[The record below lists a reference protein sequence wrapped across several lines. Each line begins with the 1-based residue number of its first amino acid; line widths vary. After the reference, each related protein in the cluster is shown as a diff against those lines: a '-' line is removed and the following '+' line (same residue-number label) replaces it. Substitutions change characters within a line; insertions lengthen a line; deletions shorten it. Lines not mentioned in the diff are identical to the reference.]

1 MQGKWLDG
9 AHWFRLNM
17 ELLWESEGQSF
28 VVSPSYN
35 FHSKVQLPKNWVH
48 DSTWLARL
56 KLVNGKSHRIVLPGS
71 ISLGGRQFLGAT
83 SGELCFWQ
91 VFQGLLPIGLAFSAG
106 HCGRCWWH
114 LSTCVVVIEK
124 LGTHSLFCFCQ
135 SWTCIEP
142 LSTGWLFLV
151 RTPSILSIYGTTPNR
166 LLASRFH
173 VVELCGSAQ
182 ARVYHDILQERQCLV
197 IWKTTFCIQ
206 VSLLPS
212 WQTLAT
218 ALGRRNVLR
227 VFARAVDRV
236 HGTVGC
242 HQSRVGWGP
251 PDGARDAGWWGWNI
265 HGQWTS
271 RNAQLKFW
279 GT

>member
-1 MQGKWLDG
+1 MQRPGK
-9 AHWFRLNM
+9 
-17 ELLWESEGQSF
+17 
-28 VVSPSYN
+28 
-35 FHSKVQLPKNWVH
+35 
-48 DSTWLARL
+48 
-56 KLVNGKSHRIVLPGS
+56 
-71 ISLGGRQFLGAT
+71 
-83 SGELCFWQ
+83 LCFWQ

-182 ARVYHDILQERQCLV
+182 ARVYHDILQERQCLLLYMENHFLYPGFLV
-197 IWKTTFCIQ
+197 AVLANPRNCTGKAQWSTCVCTSCWSSPWNSW
-206 VSLLPS
+206 VSPKPC
-212 WQTLAT
+212 W
-218 ALGRRNVLR
+218 LG
-227 VFARAVDRV
+227 
-236 HGTVGC
+236 
-242 HQSRVGWGP
+242 SPGWGP
-251 PDGARDAGWWGWNI
+251 GCRMMRLEHPWAMNI
-265 HGQWTS
+265 QECPAEILGHLIKNHNSVYRTWTGFKLIK
-271 RNAQLKFW
+271 R
-279 GT
+279 GTVEVKI

>member
-1 MQGKWLDG
+1 MQRPGK
-9 AHWFRLNM
+9 
-17 ELLWESEGQSF
+17 
-28 VVSPSYN
+28 
-35 FHSKVQLPKNWVH
+35 
-48 DSTWLARL
+48 
-56 KLVNGKSHRIVLPGS
+56 
-71 ISLGGRQFLGAT
+71 
-83 SGELCFWQ
+83 LCFWQ

-206 VSLLPS
+206 VFLVAVLANPRNCTGEGAMVYVCLHELLIESMEQLGVTKAVLVGVPRMGPGMQDDEAGTSMGNEHPGMPS
-212 WQTLAT
+212 WNSG
-218 ALGRRNVLR
+218 ALNQKSQFGLQDLNR
-227 VFARAVDRV
+227 
-236 HGTVGC
+236 
-242 HQSRVGWGP
+242 
-251 PDGARDAGWWGWNI
+251 I
-265 HGQWTS
+265 
-271 RNAQLKFW
+271 
-279 GT
+279 